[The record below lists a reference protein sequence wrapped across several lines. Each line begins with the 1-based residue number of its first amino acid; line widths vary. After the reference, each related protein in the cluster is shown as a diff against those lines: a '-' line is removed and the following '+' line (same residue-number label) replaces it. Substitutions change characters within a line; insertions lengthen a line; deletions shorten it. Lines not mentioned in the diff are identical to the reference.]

1 MERHCAPSLQ
11 LNPPVRLCC
20 LSHRGQLTAVGRG
33 GSRHKDTRVSLSAMV
48 IRAAGREQPAGTALA
63 PGSSRFPSPLRCV
76 KPLGGEHSPAA
87 SKGEER
93 RGGPS
98 CSMRDPPRSP
108 RPPQGHHG
116 RGWREAGPGGLGRP
130 GGPGGWVASQVPRS
144 EERGS
149 LQMSSGPRR
158 RARRV
163 SATYGGWI

>member
-1 MERHCAPSLQ
+1 MERHCAPCLQ

-20 LSHRGQLTAVGRG
+20 LPHRGQLKAVGRG
-33 GSRHKDTRVSLSAMV
+33 GSRHKDTRVSLAAMV
-48 IRAAGREQPAGTALA
+48 IKAAGREQPAGTARP

-76 KPLGGEHSPAA
+76 KPLGGSTARLPRREPGR
-87 SKGEER
+87 GEEKR
-93 RGGPS
+93 A
-98 CSMRDPPRSP
+98 